1 MKKARAIK
9 ASGALRVLWSP
20 VNQAFFL
27 LWFDQVLGIFNEK
40 ADAVAE
46 FNRLNVIPSQL
57 HTQEGEA

>member
-1 MKKARAIK
+1 MKRARAIK

-27 LWFDQVLGIFNEK
+27 LWFDHVLGIFNEK

-57 HTQEGEA
+57 HTQEGRA